1 LRSIGGPLWPL
12 SGILVLVQSSD
23 RCCCVCYP
31 HFPAS
36 VSDFIYSPLFLLL
49 RFELVASVY
58 ASSYGSALQQQQP
71 PRQQQQL
78 LYLRRHFGSPGGGL
92 AAVLRL
98 ARKLGGGGA
107 AAAAVLLLARQR
119 CSGSL
124 GGGSCGSAAAAG
136 LWLRRHTGGS
146 LGGGSCRSAAAGLWL
161 LRDDRHGSPAAG
173 RLLGRLPG
181 HVQRRH
187 VDRTKQ
193 YNGVSVTHACWRPPG
208 RGRSDLPFSLRNG
221 SEG

>member
-1 LRSIGGPLWPL
+1 MWAGAFLRSIGGPLWLL

-71 PRQQQQL
+71 PRQQQQQL
-78 LYLRRHFGSPGGGL
+78 LCLRRHFGSPGGGL

-98 ARKLGGGGA
+98 ARTLGGGGA
-107 AAAAVLLLARQR
+107 AAALQLVRPLTLAGRTGLWLCGTPVMVVGGGAPASSAAVLRLARRRQLR
-119 CSGSL
+119 L
-124 GGGSCGSAAAAG
+124 GGGGRALASAA
-136 LWLRRHTGGS
+136 H
-146 LGGGSCRSAAAGLWL
+146 
-161 LRDDRHGSPAAG
+161 G
-173 RLLGRLPG
+173 RLAR
-181 HVQRRH
+181 
-187 VDRTKQ
+187 
-193 YNGVSVTHACWRPPG
+193 
-208 RGRSDLPFSLRNG
+208 
-221 SEG
+221 